1 MNSPLV
7 SIALRAYNQEKQVR
21 KAIESILVQAL
32 YFPIEIVCGVDKS
45 QDQTLQVVQ
54 EISQT
59 LPSGIEMRVVSHSA
73 NKGGGK

>member
-7 SIALRAYNQEKQVR
+7 SVALRAYNQEKQVR
-21 KAIESILVQAL
+21 KALESILAQAL
-32 YFPIEIVCGVDKS
+32 DFPIEIVCGVDKS

-59 LPSGIEMRVVSHSA
+59 LPSGIEMRVVSHNA
-73 NKGGGK
+73 NRGG